1 MADKPSGSAPAK
13 KSPRSL
19 VALAAILAALAGFGA
34 VYVNLDGTGN
44 DATAPKDQSGKPS
57 STAKTGLGAYSR
69 GHMAAFVAKA
79 QPVDLPP
86 IEFVDADGSPKS
98 IADWKDK
105 VVLLN
110 LWATWCG
117 PCRKEMPALDK
128 LKADLAGD
136 DFDLVAL
143 SVDRTGLEKPKKFL
157 EEIGVK
163 HIELYNNSSGKLAQS
178 LKAFGMPTTLLL
190 DRQGRELGRLV
201 GPAEWDTPDAVALI
215 KAAIAR
221 KE

>member
-34 VYVNLDGTGN
+34 VYVNLQGTGN
-44 DATAPKDQSGKPS
+44 DAAIPKAESGKPS
-57 STAKTGLGAYSR
+57 SGAKSGLGAYSR
-69 GHMAAFVAKA
+69 GHMAAFVAKS
-79 QPVDLPP
+79 QPEELPP
-86 IEFVDADGSPKS
+86 IEFVAADGTPRS
-98 IADWKDK
+98 IADWKGK

-117 PCRKEMPALDK
+117 PCRKEMPALDS
-128 LKADLAGD
+128 LKAKLAGD

-143 SVDRTGLEKPKKFL
+143 SVDRSGLEKPRKFL
-157 EEIGVK
+157 QETGVK

-201 GPAEWDTPDAVALI
+201 GPAEWDTPDAEALI
-215 KAAIAR
+215 RAATDL